1 MTGVTMANYD
11 RLQNGMTYAQ
21 VVQILG
27 KEGERSNV
35 MESGGIKIE
44 MYKWAAAEDGSDAR
58 LDAFF
63 KNGRLDKKSQFALK

>member
-1 MTGVTMANYD
+1 MANYN
-11 RLQNGMTYAQ
+11 RLQNGMTYSQ

-27 KEGERSNV
+27 KEGERTNV

-44 MYKWAAAEDGSDAR
+44 MYKWSAAEDGSDAR